1 MQFFKFFFYSDI
13 IDKLG
18 IDLADLGLDID
29 QSILDIL
36 EAITFQDYVF
46 DPLNTLFNGD
56 NSSYVE
62 DVFVKTT
69 VNELLYSVSTF
80 R

>member
-1 MQFFKFFFYSDI
+1 MQFFNFFFYSDI

-36 EAITFQDYVF
+36 EAITFDDYVF
-46 DPLNTLFNGD
+46 DPLNELFNGD
-56 NSSYVE
+56 NSSYAE

-69 VNELLYSVSTF
+69 VNEQNTKIEG
-80 R
+80 